1 MPTAAVSDLK
11 ARLSEYLKKVKAG
24 AEILITDRGKPVA
37 RLVPLSRAKITRE
50 SLAQMEKE
58 GLIKIGSGKLPKVFW
73 SMPRPED
80 PNGSVLGALL
90 EERKEGR

>member
-50 SLAQMEKE
+50 SLTQMEKE
-58 GLIKIGSGKLPKVFW
+58 GLIKIGSGKLPKDFW

>member
-1 MPTAAVSDLK
+1 M
-11 ARLSEYLKKVKAG
+11 KKGKAG
-24 AEILITDRGKPVA
+24 AEVLITDRGKPVA

-50 SLAQMEKE
+50 SLEQMEKE
-58 GLIKIGSGKLPKVFW
+58 GLIKIGSGKLPKDFW

>member
-11 ARLSEYLKKVKAG
+11 ARLSEYLKKVTAG

-58 GLIKIGSGKLPKVFW
+58 GLIKIGSGKLPKDFW